1 MVKRYIML
9 KRLASSFK
17 PHKAG
22 LGRVLGDLERLVM
35 DILWNRGDV
44 TGREVLEEIEKT
56 RPLALTT
63 ILTVMDRLLKK
74 GLIKRKKRGWVFVY
88 TPSISRDDFVR
99 QVSEEVMQGILD
111 ISASS
116 AASSFVDIL
125 YKTSPEEMDRLS
137 RLIEERKK
145 AASK

>member
-74 GLIKRKKRGWVFVY
+74 GLIKRKKRGGVFVY

-111 ISASS
+111 ISTSS

-137 RLIEERKK
+137 RLIDERKK

>member
-1 MVKRYIML
+1 MI
-9 KRLASSFK
+9 KRLTSSFK

-22 LGRVLGDLERLVM
+22 LGRVLGDIERLVM
-35 DILWNRGDV
+35 DILWSRAEV
-44 TGREVLEEIEKT
+44 TGREVLEEIQKE
-56 RPLALTT
+56 RPLAFTT

-74 GLIKRKKRGWVFVY
+74 GLIRRKKSGGVFVY
-88 TPSISRDDFVR
+88 APSISRDEFVK
-99 QVSEEVMQGILD
+99 QVSEEVLQGILD

-145 AASK
+145 AVSR

>member
-1 MVKRYIML
+1 MVLKYIMI
-9 KRLASSFK
+9 KRLTSSFK

-22 LGRVLGDLERLVM
+22 LGRVLGELERLVM
-35 DILWNRGDV
+35 DVLWDRAEV
-44 TGREVLEEIEKT
+44 TGREVLEEIQKE
-56 RPLALTT
+56 RPLAFTT

-74 GLIKRKKRGWVFVY
+74 GLIRRKKRGGVFVY
-88 TPSISRDDFVR
+88 APSISRDEFVK
-99 QVSEEVMQGILD
+99 QVSEEVLQGILD

-116 AASSFVDIL
+116 AASFFVDIL

>member
-1 MVKRYIML
+1 MI
-9 KRLASSFK
+9 KRLTSSFK

-22 LGRVLGDLERLVM
+22 LGRVLGDIERLVM
-35 DILWNRGDV
+35 DVLWDRVEV
-44 TGREVLEEIEKT
+44 TGREVLEEIQKE
-56 RPLALTT
+56 RPLAFTT

-74 GLIKRKKRGWVFVY
+74 GLIKRKKMGGVFVY
-88 TPSISRDDFVR
+88 APSISRDEFVK
-99 QVSEEVMQGILD
+99 QVSEEVLEGILD
-111 ISASS
+111 ISVSS

-125 YKTSPEEMDRLS
+125 YKTSPDEMDRLS

>member
-1 MVKRYIML
+1 MVKRYIMI
-9 KRLASSFK
+9 KRLTSSFK

-22 LGRVLGDLERLVM
+22 LGRVLGDIERLVM
-35 DILWNRGDV
+35 DILWSSGEV
-44 TGREVLEEIEKT
+44 TGREVVEEIQKE
-56 RPLALTT
+56 RPLAFTT

-74 GLIKRKKRGWVFVY
+74 GLIRRKKRGGVFVY
-88 TPSISRDDFVR
+88 EPSISRDEFVK
-99 QVSEEVMQGILD
+99 QVSEEVLQGILD

-116 AASSFVDIL
+116 ATSSFVDIL

>member
-1 MVKRYIML
+1 MVLKYIMI
-9 KRLASSFK
+9 KRLTSSFK
-17 PHKAG
+17 PHKTG
-22 LGRVLGDLERLVM
+22 LGRVLGELERLVL
-35 DILWNRGDV
+35 DVLWDRAEV
-44 TGREVLEEIEKT
+44 TGREVLEEIQKE
-56 RPLALTT
+56 RPLAFTT

-74 GLIKRKKRGWVFVY
+74 GLIKRKKRGGVFVY
-88 TPSISRDDFVR
+88 APSISRDEFVK
-99 QVSEEVMQGILD
+99 QVSEEVLQGILD

>member
-1 MVKRYIML
+1 MI
-9 KRLASSFK
+9 KRLTSSFK

-22 LGRVLGDLERLVM
+22 LGRVLGDIERLVM
-35 DILWNRGDV
+35 DILWSRGEV
-44 TGREVLEEIEKT
+44 TGREVLEEIQKE
-56 RPLALTT
+56 RPLAFTT

-74 GLIKRKKRGWVFVY
+74 GLIKRKKMGGVFVY
-88 TPSISRDDFVR
+88 APSISRDEFVK
-99 QVSEEVMQGILD
+99 QVSEEVLQGILD

>member
-1 MVKRYIML
+1 MI
-9 KRLASSFK
+9 KRLTSSFK

-22 LGRVLGDLERLVM
+22 LGRVLGDIERLVM
-35 DILWNRGDV
+35 DILWSRAEV
-44 TGREVLEEIEKT
+44 TGREVLEEIQKE
-56 RPLALTT
+56 RPLAFTT

-74 GLIKRKKRGWVFVY
+74 GLIRRKKRGGVFVY
-88 TPSISRDDFVR
+88 APSISRDEFVK
-99 QVSEEVMQGILD
+99 QVSEEVLQGILD

-125 YKTSPEEMDRLS
+125 YKTSPDEMDRLS

>member
-1 MVKRYIML
+1 M
-9 KRLASSFK
+9 
-17 PHKAG
+17 
-22 LGRVLGDLERLVM
+22 VM
-35 DILWNRGDV
+35 DILWSRAEV
-44 TGREVLEEIEKT
+44 TGREVLEEIQKE
-56 RPLALTT
+56 RPLAFTT

-74 GLIKRKKRGWVFVY
+74 GLIRRKKRGGVFVY
-88 TPSISRDDFVR
+88 APSISRDEFVK
-99 QVSEEVMQGILD
+99 QVSEEGLHGILD

>member
-1 MVKRYIML
+1 MI
-9 KRLASSFK
+9 KRLTSSFK

-22 LGRVLGDLERLVM
+22 LGRVLGDIERLVM
-35 DILWNRGDV
+35 DILWSRAEV
-44 TGREVLEEIEKT
+44 TGREVLEEIQKE
-56 RPLALTT
+56 RPLAFTT

-74 GLIKRKKRGWVFVY
+74 GLIKRKKMGGVFVY
-88 TPSISRDDFVR
+88 APSISRDEFVK
-99 QVSEEVMQGILD
+99 QVSEEVLQGILD

-125 YKTSPEEMDRLS
+125 YKTSPDEMDRLS

>member
-1 MVKRYIML
+1 MI
-9 KRLASSFK
+9 KRLTSSFK

-22 LGRVLGDLERLVM
+22 LGRVLGDIERLVM
-35 DILWNRGDV
+35 DILWSRVEV
-44 TGREVLEEIEKT
+44 TGREVLEEIQKE
-56 RPLALTT
+56 RPLAFTT

-74 GLIKRKKRGWVFVY
+74 GLIKRKKMGGVFVY
-88 TPSISRDDFVR
+88 APSISRDEFVK
-99 QVSEEVMQGILD
+99 QVSEEVLQGILD

-125 YKTSPEEMDRLS
+125 YKTSPDEMDRLS

>member
-17 PHKAG
+17 PHKSG

-35 DILWNRGDV
+35 DILWNRGEV
-44 TGREVLEEIEKT
+44 TGREVLEEIEKS

-63 ILTVMDRLLKK
+63 ILTVIDRLLKK
-74 GLIKRKKRGWVFVY
+74 GLIKRKKRGGLFVY
-88 TPSISRDDFVR
+88 APSISRDDFVK
-99 QVSEEVMQGILD
+99 QVSEEVLQGILD

-125 YKTSPEEMDRLS
+125 YRTSPDEMDRLS
-137 RLIEERKK
+137 RLREEGKK
-145 AASK
+145 EESR

>member
-1 MVKRYIML
+1 MVFKYIMI
-9 KRLASSFK
+9 KRLTSSFK

-22 LGRVLGDLERLVM
+22 LGRVLGDIERLVM
-35 DILWNRGDV
+35 DILWSRAEV
-44 TGREVLEEIEKT
+44 TGREVLEEIQKE
-56 RPLALTT
+56 RPLAFTT

-74 GLIKRKKRGWVFVY
+74 GLIRRKKRGGVFVY
-88 TPSISRDDFVR
+88 APSISRDEFVK
-99 QVSEEVMQGILD
+99 QVSEEGLHGILD